1 MHRIWLWVRKRVYFK
16 ISTARCPVW
25 HHRTW
30 PQTASS
36 SPMRLDVGCVRP
48 TRGRVSSDGPTTS
61 SVDRCFAA
69 AGPKLWNSLLVQ
81 LRLTFTYLNVKG
93 AYSSP
98 WKPISEIR
106 GVTCRMGTHSVACHP
121 TQVNRYCFESMHGA
135 LVSRVTGRL
144 LSNDVGPRP

>member
-1 MHRIWLWVRKRVYFK
+1 MALGSEAGVLQDLHRSLSGMAPSDLATDCQLV
-16 ISTARCPVW
+16 SDEARRRLRSANS
-25 HHRTW
+25 RT
-30 PQTASS
+30 
-36 SPMRLDVGCVRP
+36 CVIRR
-48 TRGRVSSDGPTTS
+48 TYNQFG
-61 SVDRCFAA
+61 DRCFAA